1 VWPSAVLLWDCES
14 VRRTLY
20 RLHWGT
26 SRRDRYRKRCAAVK
40 FKTSQHPAAGRCRPD
55 PGGGRVGTAS
65 SRPDPDGARS
75 PRSRGEARG
84 VSELHRCN
92 LPRRHVVTR
101 MSLLRNDTA
110 PPSCPPSPPKSGRIH
125 EGVRDTSSLALR
137 APLLK
142 ATRSQDLDEAFEKVL
157 SEYLELKIAALQ
169 ETTDRLEEKWGME
182 FSTFKQRLA
191 DDDLPDDAYS
201 YDVEQDYWEWEEAET
216 LKAHYQQVQAEW
228 TQKCSGRLC
237 T

>member
-1 VWPSAVLLWDCES
+1 MRTAVGR
-14 VRRTLY
+14 RRT
-20 RLHWGT
+20 
-26 SRRDRYRKRCAAVK
+26 AVGEL
-40 FKTSQHPAAGRCRPD
+40 P
-55 PGGGRVGTAS
+55 S
-65 SRPDPDGARS
+65 SRFQQFEHESLHHWQRPLVLQPSPRNLSPIHVVNVPLPLSSKSARS
-75 PRSRGEARG
+75 P
-84 VSELHRCN
+84 
-92 LPRRHVVTR
+92 
-101 MSLLRNDTA
+101 
-110 PPSCPPSPPKSGRIH
+110 CPPFLPTSGRIH
-125 EGVRDTSSLALR
+125 EGIRDTSSLALR
-137 APLLK
+137 AHYKSTSSLALRAHLLK

-228 TQKCSGRLC
+228 TQKRSSRICA
-237 T
+237 